1 MTKNTLFHQ
10 LEIVLA
16 DTYVVLM
23 QTQNVHWNFT
33 GKTFYGMHQMTE
45 SQYVDMVEAID
56 LLAERIR
63 AIGHTAPS
71 GLTAYSNL
79 TTIEAHDVTM
89 LNIKATCQHLID
101 CNQSL
106 CKSLKLA
113 IQAALTEEDPATE
126 DMIIERLQAHEKFIW
141 MLTATI
147 SGTD

>member
-1 MTKNTLFHQ
+1 MSKNTLFHQ

-33 GKTFYGMHQMTE
+33 GNTFYGMHQMTE

-71 GLTAYSNL
+71 GLPAYSNL

-89 LNIKATCQHLID
+89 LNTKATCQHLID
-101 CNQSL
+101 CNQKL

-113 IQAALTEEDPATE
+113 IQSAITEKDPATE